1 MKSVFGLL
9 RRAPAVPAAPAVES
23 GDSLLFST
31 AFMAQGLDPSMLI
44 PWDARAVEVG
54 AKRLAQAQGSRRL
67 QDLWRKDRFMSLL
80 SPDALERLE
89 RFFEYAQVP
98 CDRDIIRQDEYSN
111 FMVVLLSGSVAI
123 DRVQPWGEHVRL
135 AEARPGDI
143 LGEMS
148 LLDSGMRFSH
158 CVTLSECEIA
168 VLDAQGLD
176 DMLGHDPT
184 LAASLIGL
192 LARKLS
198 LRLRAVSARVSDLGA
213 NPRADRA

>member
-1 MKSVFGLL
+1 MKSVFGLFK
-9 RRAPAVPAAPAVES
+9 RVASSSAGAGEPS
-23 GDSLLFST
+23 GGGDSLMFST
-31 AFMAQGLDPSMLI
+31 AFAEQGLDEGMLI

-54 AKRLAQAQGSRRL
+54 ARRLPVAQGSKQL
-67 QDLWRKDRFMSLL
+67 HALWSKDKFMSRL
-80 SPDALERLE
+80 SAEALGRLE
-89 RFFEYAQVP
+89 RFFDYASVP
-98 CDRDIIRQDEYSN
+98 ADRDIIRQDEYSN
-111 FMVVLLSGSVAI
+111 FMVVLLSGSVAV

-158 CVTLSECEIA
+158 CVSLTECEIA
-168 VLDAQGLD
+168 VLDPQSLD
-176 DMLGHDPT
+176 EMMAGDPA

-198 LRLRAVSARVSDLGA
+198 LRLRAISARLSDMSPTGT
-213 NPRADRA
+213 R

>member
-9 RRAPAVPAAPAVES
+9 KRVTSPSSNAGEPSGS
-23 GDSLLFST
+23 GDSLMFST
-31 AFMAQGLDPSMLI
+31 AFAEQGLDAGMLI

-54 AKRLAQAQGSRRL
+54 ARRL
-67 QDLWRKDRFMSLL
+67 PVNQGARQLHMLWSKDKFMSRL
-80 SPDALERLE
+80 SPEALGRLE
-89 RFFEYAQVP
+89 RFFDYAGVP
-98 CDRDIIRQDEYSN
+98 ADRDIIRQDEYSN
-111 FMVVLLSGSVAI
+111 FMVVLLSGSVAV

-135 AEARPGDI
+135 AEAKPGDI

-158 CVTLSECEIA
+158 CVSLTECEIA
-168 VLDAQGLD
+168 VLDPQALD
-176 DMLGHDPT
+176 EMMANDPA

-198 LRLRAVSARVSDLGA
+198 LRLRAISARLSDMSPTGT
-213 NPRADRA
+213 R

>member
-9 RRAPAVPAAPAVES
+9 KRAHPAPPGGDS
-23 GDSLLFST
+23 NDSLLFST
-31 AFMAQGLDPSMLI
+31 AFVEQGLDPSMLI

-54 AKRLAQAQGSRRL
+54 AKRLAASQGARMLRA
-67 QDLWRKDRFMSLL
+67 LWGKDRFMSRL
-80 SPDALERLE
+80 SPDALGRMD
-89 RFFEYAQVP
+89 RFFEYAVVSA
-98 CDRDIIRQDEYSN
+98 DRDIIRQDEYSN

-123 DRVQPWGEHVRL
+123 DRIQPWGEHVRL

-158 CVTLSECEIA
+158 CVTLTECEVA
-168 VLDAQGLD
+168 VLDAPALD
-176 DMLGHDPT
+176 EMMAGDPT

-198 LRLRAVSARVSDLGA
+198 LRLRAISARVSDISGA
-213 NPRADRA
+213 GAPR